1 LPRKRFL
8 GNPRKPE
15 ESRREFFA
23 GASGREDAAVSTA
36 LLRRHLWSQLD
47 EAGRRA
53 ALERPAI
60 WAGADVAET
69 VTRIIAEV
77 RRDGDTALLQLARTL
92 DKVEIADL
100 EVSPAEFDDAEA
112 SLELAAREAIGTA
125 ITNVSR
131 FHAEQRSATLRVE
144 TAPGVVCERV
154 TRPLRAVGLYVPAG
168 TAPLPSTAIMLAV
181 PAGIAGCPVR
191 VVCTPPR
198 RDGRADPAVVFA
210 ARACGVRRIFK
221 VGGAQAVAAMAY
233 GTGSIP
239 KVDKIFGPGN
249 AWVTAAKQAAALD
262 PAGAALDMPAGPSE
276 VMVIADAGANPRFVA
291 LDLLSQ
297 AEHGP
302 DSQVVLVTPSP
313 AFADAV
319 EAEIA
324 TALPELPRRPIIA
337 NSLAHAAVILVANL
351 DQALEVANDYAPEH
365 LILQVDEPRRLA
377 ERVQSAGS
385 VFLGAWTPESVGDYC
400 SGTNHV
406 LPTYGFARA
415 YSGLSVADFQRRMTI
430 QELTRDGLA
439 GLAPTVTALAGL
451 EGLDAHAAAVRVR
464 LAREGSE

>member
-1 LPRKRFL
+1 M
-8 GNPRKPE
+8 
-15 ESRREFFA
+15 
-23 GASGREDAAVSTA
+23 STA
-36 LLRRHLWSQLD
+36 VIRRHVWSQLD
-47 EAGRRA
+47 DGGRRA
-53 ALERPAI
+53 ALERPAVR
-60 WAGADVAET
+60 AGTGVAET
-69 VTRIIAEV
+69 VRRIIAEV
-77 RRDGDTALLQLARTL
+77 RNDGDDALRRLARTL
-92 DKVEIADL
+92 DGVDL
-100 EVSPAEFDDAEA
+100 TDLQVSAAEFAEAEA
-112 SLELAAREAIGTA
+112 SLEPAARAAIGTA
-125 ITNVSR
+125 IANVSR
-131 FHAEQRSATLRVE
+131 FHAEQRGTTLRVE

-191 VVCTPPR
+191 VMCTPPR

-210 ARACGVRRIFK
+210 ARACGVGQIFK

-233 GTGSIP
+233 GTDSIP
-239 KVDKIFGPGN
+239 KVDKLFGPGN

-276 VMVIADAGANPRFVA
+276 VMVIADAGADPRFVA

-302 DSQVVLVTPSP
+302 DSQVVLVTPS
-313 AFADAV
+313 AAVADAV
-319 EAEIA
+319 DAQIA
-324 TALPELPRRPIIA
+324 AALPGLPRRQIIERA
-337 NSLAHAAVILVANL
+337 LAHGAAILVTGL
-351 DQALEVANDYAPEH
+351 EQALDVANDYAPEH
-365 LILQVDEPRRLA
+365 LILQVDEPRRLVD
-377 ERVQSAGS
+377 RVQSAGS

-415 YSGLSVADFQRRMTI
+415 YSGLSVADFQRRMTL

-439 GLAPTVTALAGL
+439 GLAPTVLTLAGL
-451 EGLDAHAAAVRVR
+451 EGLDAHAAAVRIR
-464 LAREGSE
+464 LARKDDA